1 MKLYIK
7 HMVSNSCK
15 TIVRATLKDLGL
27 HCVAV
32 DLGEVE
38 VEGVVPLEQL
48 NQLKVA
54 LSTSGHELMD
64 DKKKVLA
71 EKIKKTIIDLIHHID
86 ETIKTTN
93 SDYISRR
100 LEYDYTYLAN
110 VFSEVTG
117 TTIEHYIIAH
127 KIERVKELLFYNELN
142 ISQIADKLNY
152 SSVAH
157 LCTQFKKVTGFT
169 PTHFKKLKHN
179 GRIAHEHVGMM

>member
-7 HMVSNSCK
+7 YMVSNSCQ

-48 NQLKVA
+48 DQLKVA
-54 LSTSGHELMD
+54 LSKSGHELMD

-71 EKIKKTIIDLIHHID
+71 EKIKKTIIDLIHHTD
-86 ETIKTTN
+86 ETPKTTN

-110 VFSEVTG
+110 VFSEATG
-117 TTIEHYIIAH
+117 TTIEHYIIAQ

-142 ISQIADKLNY
+142 ISQIANKLNY

-169 PTHFKKLKHN
+169 PTHFKQLKHN
-179 GRIAHEHVGMM
+179 GRIAHENVGMM